1 MADNLI
7 FPIGFDLEKA
17 VNEAS
22 KEWDSKYAGK
32 LEKML
37 AKRPISVKFGF
48 NTAKLDDLDDV
59 RRRLAELKIEPITPE
74 NRAALKELVRELKEL
89 ARIMEKVSNLRGIEL
104 PELQA
109 AKAAKMRKEIEQAD
123 EKLRLS
129 QERVRQAQERLTL
142 SPKERNNKPT
152 NKRCLSFTGWIYL
165 APYCGAAAS
174 LLIGCVVFLIQAK
187 LCRWWLSVHR
197 QESLEYV
204 WHKWTW
210 IGTDK

>member
-37 AKRPISVKFGF
+37 AKRPISVKLGF

-142 SPKERNNKPT
+142 SPKRAEQ
-152 NKRCLSFTGWIYL
+152 
-165 APYCGAAAS
+165 
-174 LLIGCVVFLIQAK
+174 QAYK
-187 LCRWWLSVHR
+187 TRDAYHSQDGYISRHIVEPP
-197 QESLEYV
+197 QAY
-204 WHKWTW
+204 
-210 IGTDK
+210 

>member
-89 ARIMEKVSNLRGIEL
+89 VTNNGKGVKSERYRATRI
-104 PELQA
+104 
-109 AKAAKMRKEIEQAD
+109 
-123 EKLRLS
+123 
-129 QERVRQAQERLTL
+129 
-142 SPKERNNKPT
+142 
-152 NKRCLSFTGWIYL
+152 
-165 APYCGAAAS
+165 AS
-174 LLIGCVVFLIQAK
+174 GK
-187 LCRWWLSVHR
+187 
-197 QESLEYV
+197 
-204 WHKWTW
+204 
-210 IGTDK
+210 GG